1 MTQEFKILKSKLSN
15 YKIKIEIKAAI
26 TATTVIKNEL
36 KYSAI
41 SEGNFCMAEPNLDVL
56 PLR

>member
-1 MTQEFKILKSKLSN
+1 MKSKFSN

-26 TATTVIKNEL
+26 TTTTVIKNEL

-41 SEGNFCMAEPNLDVL
+41 SDGNFCMAEPNLDVL
-56 PLR
+56 PLRWLS